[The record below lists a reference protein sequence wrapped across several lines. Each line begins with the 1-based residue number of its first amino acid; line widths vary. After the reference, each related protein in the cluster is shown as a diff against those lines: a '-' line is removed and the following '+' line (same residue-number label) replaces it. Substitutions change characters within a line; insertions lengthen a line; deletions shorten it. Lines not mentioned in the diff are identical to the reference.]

1 MAKVLAIANQKGGC
15 GKTTVAINLSACLSM
30 QGKRTLLV
38 DMDPQGH
45 CGLGLAVPEEQV
57 EQSIYDVLS
66 RSDDTPVNMEKVIW
80 QIGKNFD
87 LAPASLELAAF
98 EQQFAGM
105 PGREMRLK
113 NVLDSVADKYDY
125 CVIDCPPAVSLLT
138 FNALR
143 AANAVIIPVE
153 TGYFSV
159 HGLKKQLE
167 TLEMLKKQCG
177 QELTIKVVANLYDV
191 RTKLGREMLG
201 EMRKQFGHLMFQTYV
216 NFNIKIKE
224 GSSLGQAI
232 SEYDSSSMGFKDFSK
247 LAQEVIKAF
256 EPAVSI
262 ENVVNVET
270 QAVADDLMSKA
281 ESLSRRAEEL
291 LQESASTLG
300 KEPKIIQQA
309 PVEEKLELVYGVTR
323 TEDGIKFLAD
333 YPHASQ
339 VCVAGD
345 FNNWSADATPMNR
358 LDQVEKNG
366 AWEVTIPVETGR
378 YRYRYVVDGA
388 WQHDP
393 HNNYVESNP
402 YGELNSVIEV

>member
-333 YPHASQ
+333 YPNESQ
-339 VCVAGD
+339 VCVQGD

-388 WQHDP
+388 WQNDP

>member
-232 SEYDSSSMGFKDFSK
+232 SEYDSSRMGFKDFSK

>member
-1 MAKVLAIANQKGGC
+1 
-15 GKTTVAINLSACLSM
+15 
-30 QGKRTLLV
+30 
-38 DMDPQGH
+38 
-45 CGLGLAVPEEQV
+45 
-57 EQSIYDVLS
+57 
-66 RSDDTPVNMEKVIW
+66 MEKVIW

>member
-388 WQHDP
+388 WQNDP